1 MVHIGIIPDGNRRW
15 SKKNN
20 LYTNE
25 ILEHYK
31 NLIINMINKLYNN
44 KLEYIKYI
52 NELSLYVCSIDNL
65 NRKDNTKY
73 LIFDLI
79 RFLNKIFNYPNNYFS
94 NHISQNIKKLNS
106 IIDIN
111 VIGDIE
117 ELPSDIIDILLNLK
131 NNFNGNDY
139 KINLAIA
146 YDYNKDM
153 INYGINN
160 LENYNRNQSNI
171 DLVLRSGGERRISGF
186 FPTKIIYS
194 ELFFIDKLWP
204 DVLLE
209 DINQTIQDFYNRNR
223 RFGK

>member
-79 RFLNKIFNYPNNYFS
+79 RFLNKIFNYPDNYFS